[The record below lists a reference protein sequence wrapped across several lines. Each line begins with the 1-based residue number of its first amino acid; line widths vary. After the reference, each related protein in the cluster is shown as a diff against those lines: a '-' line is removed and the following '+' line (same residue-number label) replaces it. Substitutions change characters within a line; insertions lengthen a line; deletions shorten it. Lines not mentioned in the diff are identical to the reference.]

1 MYRQTSPNVD
11 SESFGAELV
20 SMIKP
25 AQREEVRI
33 TIYKQDRKL

>member
-11 SESFGAELV
+11 SESFGAGLV

-25 AQREEVRI
+25 AQRDEIDCENSNK
-33 TIYKQDRKL
+33 TYL